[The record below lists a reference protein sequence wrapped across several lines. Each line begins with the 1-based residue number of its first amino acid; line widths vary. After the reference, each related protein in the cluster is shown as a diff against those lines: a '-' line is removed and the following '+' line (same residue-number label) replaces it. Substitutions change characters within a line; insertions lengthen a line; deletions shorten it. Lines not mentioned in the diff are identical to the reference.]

1 MLRASAVC
9 EAAGFPTSSLTC
21 EGFIKQAAVTSV
33 GIGHS
38 IDEQGL
44 RRGGQFLRDVLSGTT
59 P

>member
-1 MLRASAVC
+1 VPVETA
-9 EAAGFPTSSLTC
+9 
-21 EGFIKQAAVTSV
+21 TSV

-44 RRGGQFLRDVLSGTT
+44 RQGGQFLRTVLSGTT